1 MKVSKYMTSKL
12 IVAKPKDGA
21 RTAFF
26 RMREHEIHH
35 LPVVDDEGKL
45 VGIVSDRDLR
55 RPDWAEE
62 SVDIS
67 HTYMLDDALEVGDL
81 MSPAPITVHTYDTLH
96 KAVKL
101 FVEHKFGTLP
111 VLDKTGAL
119 VGILSPLDV
128 MQAFDEVFETDMGVA

>member
-1 MKVSKYMTSKL
+1 M
-12 IVAKPKDGA
+12 
-21 RTAFF
+21 
-26 RMREHEIHH
+26 
-35 LPVVDDEGKL
+35 
-45 VGIVSDRDLR
+45 
-55 RPDWAEE
+55 
-62 SVDIS
+62 S

-101 FVEHKFGTLP
+101 FVEHRFGTLP

-128 MQAFDEVFETDMGVA
+128 MQAFDEVFQTDVGIA